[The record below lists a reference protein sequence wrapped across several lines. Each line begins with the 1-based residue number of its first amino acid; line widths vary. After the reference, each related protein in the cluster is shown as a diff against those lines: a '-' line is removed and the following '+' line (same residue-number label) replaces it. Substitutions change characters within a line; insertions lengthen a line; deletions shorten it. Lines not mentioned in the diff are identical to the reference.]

1 MTPPFSSQLLEFGPH
16 NTCSEHMPG
25 STAKPSRKVAR
36 RRRQAPPTRLEH
48 VTGKQR
54 GRRLQLKNEQC
65 WVGTLKNSR
74 RSPSS
79 GDPGGHVYLYFVN
92 RDQYFLQ
99 DSKRKHVLWDNIE
112 FRKGFDVENID
123 KLAKKVIEKILRQ
136 SQRHY
141 SIGQI

>member
-1 MTPPFSSQLLEFGPH
+1 VTE
-16 NTCSEHMPG
+16 
-25 STAKPSRKVAR
+25 
-36 RRRQAPPTRLEH
+36 APPTRLEH
-48 VTGKQR
+48 VTDKQR